1 MKDQYL
7 ALKAVVQYKDMLW
20 QLVLR
25 DIRNKYKKSVLGY
38 LWSILNPLLLMMVM
52 TVVFSRMFQKNI
64 ANFPVYLFTAQM
76 LFNFMKMATN
86 QAMTSITGNAALI
99 KKTYV
104 PQIAFTIAKVLSC
117 FTECVF
123 SFAALLIIMIITG
136 APFSLYMLLT
146 PLVLIQVCV
155 FSLGLG
161 LFLAVLMVFFQDIK
175 YLYSAVTTAWMY
187 LTPVFYPMTS
197 VSEQLQYLISH
208 FNPMYLYIEQ
218 FRDIIL
224 YGCLPDI
231 KLVLKGII
239 VAVIFFE
246 IGIITFLKKQ
256 KKFIL
261 YI

>member
-1 MKDQYL
+1 MKEQYL
-7 ALKAVVQYKDMLW
+7 ALKSVARYKDMLW

-38 LWSILNPLLLMMVM
+38 LWSVLNPLLLMLVM
-52 TVVFSRMFQKNI
+52 TVVFSRMFVRNI
-64 ANFPVYLFTAQM
+64 ANYPVYFFTAQM

-86 QAMTSITGNAALI
+86 QAMNSITGNAALI

-104 PQIAFTIAKVLSC
+104 PQIAFTIAKVMSC
-117 FTECVF
+117 FTECLF
-123 SFAALLIIMIITG
+123 SFVALLIIMIITG
-136 APFSLYMLLT
+136 TPFSMYMLLT
-146 PLVLIQVCV
+146 PFVLIQVFV

-161 LFLAVLMVFFQDIK
+161 LFLAVLMVFFRDIM
-175 YLYSAVTTAWMY
+175 YLYSAGTTAWMY
-187 LTPVFYPMTS
+187 LTPVFYPITS
-197 VSEQLQYLISH
+197 VSERLQYLISH

-224 YGCLPDI
+224 FCRLPDI
-231 KLVLKGII
+231 KLVVKGII

-256 KKFIL
+256 KQFIL